1 MFIILSYTEIRI
13 LGRWLTYSQV
23 NVKNIADQTVLHYA
37 AMWPDMPVD
46 LFKEILD
53 KSDNANA
60 EDDKRDRPLHWALQN
75 QSTGAAHQ
83 LLHLESVDV
92 I

>member
-1 MFIILSYTEIRI
+1 
-13 LGRWLTYSQV
+13 
-23 NVKNIADQTVLHYA
+23 
-37 AMWPDMPVD
+37 MWPDMPVD

-53 KSDNANA
+53 KSDDANA
-60 EDDKRDRPLHWALQN
+60 QDDKGDTPLHWALQN

>member
-37 AMWPDMPVD
+37 AMWPDMP
-46 LFKEILD
+46 
-53 KSDNANA
+53 
-60 EDDKRDRPLHWALQN
+60 W
-75 QSTGAAHQ
+75 
-83 LLHLESVDV
+83 
-92 I
+92 